1 MSTSVIVKMIKNEPC
16 VIFAGSKTEANAK
29 MFTILA
35 NSLGQIEK
43 NDSAFGRAFTVEESY
58 TELQEING
66 RTKSVVT
73 KGKVT
78 YYLQNPKDEN

>member
-1 MSTSVIVKMIKNEPC
+1 MSTSVIVKMIKNEPR

-29 MFTILA
+29 MFIILA
-35 NSLGQIEK
+35 NSLGPIEK
-43 NDSAFGRAFTVEESY
+43 KSSDFGYTFTVEESY

-78 YYLQNPKDEN
+78 YYLQNVNNEN